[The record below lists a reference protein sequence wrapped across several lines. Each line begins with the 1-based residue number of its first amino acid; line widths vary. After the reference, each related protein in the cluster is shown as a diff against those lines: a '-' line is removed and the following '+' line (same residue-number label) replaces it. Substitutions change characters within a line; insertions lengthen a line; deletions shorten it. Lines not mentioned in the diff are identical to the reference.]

1 LQNNQFKPVQQSRQ
15 EDQKNIVDQKQIDI
29 TAVFQP
35 AAKASYSA
43 GLNIYPCLALTKGLG
58 FQALQSSAP
67 TQILS
72 NLLSFFRSKMN
83 NLSETDRSRQASLSL
98 YKTSQFKPL
107 KKPVKIKPRTV
118 KPRQLSQR
126 DS

>member
-43 GLNIYPCLALTKGLG
+43 GLNLPLPSPYKRIRVPGSAEFSSYSDTIKSPE
-58 FQALQSSAP
+58 FLQ
-67 TQILS
+67 IK
-72 NLLSFFRSKMN
+72 N
-83 NLSETDRSRQASLSL
+83 E
-98 YKTSQFKPL
+98 QFK
-107 KKPVKIKPRTV
+107 
-118 KPRQLSQR
+118 
-126 DS
+126 